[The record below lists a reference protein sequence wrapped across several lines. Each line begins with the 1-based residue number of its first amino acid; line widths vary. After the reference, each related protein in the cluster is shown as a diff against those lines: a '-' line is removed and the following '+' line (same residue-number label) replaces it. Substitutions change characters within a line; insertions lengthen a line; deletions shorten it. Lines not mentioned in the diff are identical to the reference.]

1 MNFRLI
7 SLGSLL
13 LLTLFA
19 HAAQAQGPE
28 RRRRHFTNSA
38 RPYHRGP
45 VSFTLGGGIAYY
57 NGDLAESFA
66 DNLPGPSGSIGVL
79 YMVRPRVILGT
90 ELSLFKLGAKD
101 QLPER
106 GLAFQGK
113 NGALTG
119 FVRYELIRDESE
131 FADPR
136 NSGSFIT
143 PYVKVGGG
151 FMLYTPE
158 AYLGTERP
166 VGSTVFLPA
175 ERNDYPATALIA
187 PVGLGL
193 TFHLLPKLNATAEG
207 SYYFT
212 TTDHLDD
219 ISQRGNSN
227 RNDGFGLLEVKLEYS
242 PWR

>member
-1 MNFRLI
+1 MNFRLTL
-7 SLGSLL
+7 LGSLL
-13 LLTLFA
+13 LFSLYA
-19 HAAQAQGPE
+19 HTAAAQGPE

-45 VSFTLGGGIAYY
+45 VYFTLGGGAAFY

-66 DNLPGPSGSIGVL
+66 DNLPGPSGSLGVL
-79 YMVRPRVILGT
+79 YMVRPRVIVGS

-106 GLAFQGK
+106 GYAFQGK

-119 FVRYELIRDESE
+119 FVRYELTRDEAE
-131 FADPR
+131 FAD
-136 NSGSFIT
+136 SHGTASLIK
-143 PYVKVGGG
+143 PYVKAGVGVL
-151 FMLYTPE
+151 LYTPE
-158 AYLGTERP
+158 SYMGNGRP
-166 VGSTVFLPA
+166 VPSTTFLTA

-193 TFHLLPKLNATAEG
+193 TFRLSPRLNASAEG

-212 TTDHLDD
+212 STDHLDD
-219 ISQRGNSN
+219 ISQRGNAT
-227 RNDGFGLLEVKLEYS
+227 RNDGFGLLELKLEYS
-242 PWR
+242 PWQ

>member
-1 MNFRLI
+1 MNIRLTF
-7 SLGSLL
+7 LGSLL
-13 LLTLFA
+13 LFSLYA
-19 HAAQAQGPE
+19 HTAAAQSPE

-45 VSFTLGGGIAYY
+45 VYLTLGGGAGFY

-66 DNLPGPSGSIGVL
+66 DNLPGPSGSVGVL
-79 YMVRPRVILGT
+79 YMVRPRVILGS
-90 ELSLFKLGAKD
+90 ELSVFKLGAKD

-106 GLAFQGK
+106 GYAFRST

-119 FVRYELIRDESE
+119 FVRYELTRDESE
-131 FADPR
+131 FADSHGPPAM
-136 NSGSFIT
+136 IK
-143 PYVKVGGG
+143 PYIKAGVGAL
-151 FMLYTPE
+151 LYTPE
-158 AYLGTERP
+158 AYLGNARP
-166 VGSTVFLPA
+166 VPSTNFLPT

-193 TFHLLPKLNATAEG
+193 TFRLMPQLNVSAEG

-219 ISQRGNSN
+219 ISQRGNAA
-227 RNDGFGLLEVKLEYS
+227 RNDGFGLMELKLEYS